1 MADDN
6 GTALPAL
13 DSLVGEGHIAA
24 VDLGGTKILAAIAGP
39 DGRFIERAKKKSGA
53 KGPDPGPVI
62 DRIADCVRE
71 AAAASRIKVDDIRAI
86 GIGAPG
92 PIVRETGVVT
102 VAVNLGWHDAP
113 LRSELENRL
122 HRPVVVDNDVR
133 LAVLAEHVAGAGRG
147 TSSLIGVWP
156 GTGIGGG

>member
-6 GTALPAL
+6 GTAVSAI
-13 DSLVGEGHIAA
+13 DSLVGEGYVAA

-53 KGPDPGPVI
+53 RGSDPSPVI

-71 AAAASRIKVDDIRAI
+71 AATASGITIDDIRAI

-102 VAVNLGWHDAP
+102 VAVNL
-113 LRSELENRL
+113 
-122 HRPVVVDNDVR
+122 
-133 LAVLAEHVAGAGRG
+133 
-147 TSSLIGVWP
+147 
-156 GTGIGGG
+156 